1 MVAMQD
7 KMGGPCWGKGR
18 MNQRHGKAHM
28 VGWLAA
34 CIGRSRDTT
43 QYTHTHIS
51 AARRRSDPIRAA
63 AAAALLL
70 KD

>member
-1 MVAMQD
+1 L
-7 KMGGPCWGKGR
+7 
-18 MNQRHGKAHM
+18 
-28 VGWLAA
+28 VGLPLAL
-34 CIGRSRDTT
+34 GDPVTPHS
-43 QYTHTHIS
+43 THTHIS